1 MPNISTLTLE
11 TMRSSTKTQIITNIR
26 DYLTANMTKKQLIT
40 FLLDRDTVDDTQV
53 VTYLPDGQVDKIVD
67 WKRDAETNN
76 KISGVVTN
84 FSYYPTGEIDVIR
97 VSQRDAANVE
107 TSHVRI
113 KHYLDGRQPKITES
127 ND

>member
-84 FSYYPTGEIDVIR
+84 FSYYPTGEINVIR
-97 VSQRDAANVE
+97 VSQRNADNVE

-127 ND
+127 DD